1 MWYFLEMN
9 FFPAILENVV
19 RELVYM
25 QSFRNIKSFDDSIS
39 ENIYF
44 WRVSQVDSIEKNK
57 FW

>member
-1 MWYFLEMN
+1 MN

-44 WRVSQVDSIEKNK
+44 WRVSQVGSIEKNK